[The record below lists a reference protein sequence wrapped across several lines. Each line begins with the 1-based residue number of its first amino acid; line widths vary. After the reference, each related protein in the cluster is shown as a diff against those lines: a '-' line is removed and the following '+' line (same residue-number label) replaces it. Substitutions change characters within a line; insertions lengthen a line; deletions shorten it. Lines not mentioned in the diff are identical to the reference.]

1 MLLVEATKLINLYLK
16 EELNQE
22 TLSKELD
29 SLVKNTINNP
39 EIGKLKGLY
48 KFLDDNFYVLPK
60 KSPSGQTKLKSNWV
74 LFTNEIKKQI
84 EYSELWKE
92 PSNSLGLLPRMFE
105 DLDLPLIIKYFSKGT
120 GHVQPPEKIKI
131 GSNTYLNSA
140 QLNEDKLKEYAEA
153 IELVFKELKGWRKDA
168 LDGGVTVDFAPAT
181 KFRSKT
187 VGGRYNRNEG
197 ILYVRATPTVLKRTK
212 GTYGAFDYII
222 VHELGHRF
230 QHIKKVTKDFDSFTA
245 RGYNKS
251 WKTSRY
257 SQTEGEAFAELFALG
272 NFNIKEDNFVKWDP
286 EILEE
291 FEKLMQAKDYK

>member
-1 MLLVEATKLINLYLK
+1 MSKILKSEATKLVHIYFK
-16 EELNQE
+16 EKLDQNELTSELN
-22 TLSKELD
+22 
-29 SLVKNTINNP
+29 SLAQKTFQKPDIS
-39 EIGKLKGLY
+39 KLKALY
-48 KFLDDNFYVLPK
+48 KFLDDNFYISPK
-60 KSPSGQTKLKSNWV
+60 RSPTGQTQLKNNWV

-105 DLDLPLIIKYFSKGT
+105 DLDLPLVIKYFSKGT

-140 QLNEDKLKEYAEA
+140 QLNEDKIKEYAEA
-153 IELVFKELKGWRKDA
+153 IELVFKELKGWRKEA

-181 KFRSKT
+181 KFRGTTGGKYSKKD
-187 VGGRYNRNEG
+187 G

-230 QHIKKVTKDFDSFTA
+230 EHIKKTRNFSVFGS
-245 RGYNKS
+245 RGHNKS
-251 WKTSRY
+251 WYTSKY
-257 SQTEGEAFAELFALG
+257 SYSDGEAFAELFAIG
-272 NFNIKEDNFVKWDP
+272 NFNIKGDWDP
-286 EILEE
+286 EILVE

>member
-1 MLLVEATKLINLYLK
+1 MLLVEATKLISLYLK

-22 TLSKELD
+22 TLGTELN

-74 LFTNEIKKQI
+74 LFTNEIKRQI

-120 GHVQPPEKIKI
+120 GYIQPPKKFKL

-230 QHIKKVTKDFDSFTA
+230 QHIKKTRNFSVFGS
-245 RGYNKS
+245 RGHDKS
-251 WKTSRY
+251 WYTSKY
-257 SQTEGEAFAELFALG
+257 SYSDGEAFAELFAIG
-272 NFNIKEDNFVKWDP
+272 NFNIKGDWDP
-286 EILEE
+286 EILVE

>member
-1 MLLVEATKLINLYLK
+1 M
-16 EELNQE
+16 
-22 TLSKELD
+22 
-29 SLVKNTINNP
+29 
-39 EIGKLKGLY
+39 
-48 KFLDDNFYVLPK
+48 
-60 KSPSGQTKLKSNWV
+60 
-74 LFTNEIKKQI
+74 FTNEIKKQI

-120 GHVQPPEKIKI
+120 GYIQPPKKFKL

-230 QHIKKVTKDFDSFTA
+230 QHIKKTRNFSVFGS
-245 RGYNKS
+245 RGHNKS
-251 WKTSRY
+251 WYTSKY
-257 SQTEGEAFAELFALG
+257 SYSDGEAFAELFAIG
-272 NFNIKEDNFVKWDP
+272 NFNIKGDWDP
-286 EILEE
+286 EILVE

>member
-1 MLLVEATKLINLYLK
+1 MLLVEATKLISLYLK

-22 TLSKELD
+22 TLGTELN

-74 LFTNEIKKQI
+74 LFTNEIKRQI

-120 GHVQPPEKIKI
+120 GYIQPPKKFKL

-168 LDGGVTVDFAPAT
+168 LDGGVTVDFAPAP

-230 QHIKKVTKDFDSFTA
+230 QHIKKTRNFSVFGS
-245 RGYNKS
+245 RGHDKS
-251 WKTSRY
+251 WYTSKY
-257 SQTEGEAFAELFALG
+257 SYSDGEAFAELFAIG
-272 NFNIKEDNFVKWDP
+272 NFNIKGDWDP
-286 EILEE
+286 EILVE